1 MLSIDNSIYFY
12 DYLYSAYKLLINIDK
27 YFLKKQKIN
36 NRRKK
41 TRRICDN
48 PAFKRDSF
56 NLSERVVIA
65 AAPTS
70 IDDSIIIHKCLLP

>member
-1 MLSIDNSIYFY
+1 MLSIDNSISFY
-12 DYLYSAYKLLINIDK
+12 DYLYFAYKLLINIDK
-27 YFLKKQKIN
+27 KFSKKQKIN
-36 NRRKK
+36 N
-41 TRRICDN
+41 ICDN

-70 IDDSIIIHKCLLP
+70 IDDSIIIHKRLLS